1 MVKLIVEAVPP
12 VYLCCDV
19 LITASDVASASRFQ
33 NDKRRR
39 EHLAWRRVVRNELG
53 RDVVID
59 YNEVGA
65 PVVDTPN
72 TYISVAHGGDSV
84 AVAIADEPV
93 GVDIEALDRNYERIM
108 SRYMSPTEEALSKM
122 EEWPAVVWTAKEAI
136 YKLYGKREVDLT
148 QDIRIQTF
156 DPELMLLI
164 AEVRDTKGIVVKA
177 QIVKNSVVV
186 ATATYK

>member
-33 NDKRRR
+33 NDKSRR

>member
-33 NDKRRR
+33 NDRRRR

-53 RDVVID
+53 RGVVID

-93 GVDIEALDRNYERIM
+93 GVDIESLDRNYERIM
-108 SRYMSPTEEALSKM
+108 SRYMSPAEEALSKM

-177 QIVKNSVVV
+177 QIVENSVVV

>member
-12 VYLCCDV
+12 VYLCCDT

-53 RDVVID
+53 RGVVID

-72 TYISVAHGGDSV
+72 THISVAHGGERV
-84 AVAIADEPV
+84 AVAIADERV
-93 GVDIEALDRNYERIM
+93 GVDIENLDRNYERVK
-108 SRYMSPTEEALSKM
+108 SRFMSPAEEALSDM
-122 EEWPAVVWTAKEAI
+122 EEWPAMVWTAKEAI

-148 QDIRIQTF
+148 EDIHIIGLNT
-156 DPELMLLI
+156 ETMSLS
-164 AEVRDTKGIVVKA
+164 AEVRDTKGIVVEVR
-177 QIVKNSVVV
+177 IIDNNVVV
-186 ATATYK
+186 TTATYK